1 MERQVIAGSD
11 APAWW
16 ASTKLPNIF
25 GGCEMKYISRF
36 QVREY
41 IRKGFE
47 YGLTMRQ
54 IIDSIRIINERE
66 RVIIQGVYGW

>member
-1 MERQVIAGSD
+1 
-11 APAWW
+11 
-16 ASTKLPNIF
+16 
-25 GGCEMKYISRF
+25 MKYISRY

-41 IRKGFE
+41 IRQGIS

-66 RVIIQGVYGW
+66 RIIKEGVYGWE